1 MTDANFRNWTRR
13 VVLVV
18 GAVYLCQ
25 WFVGAGEVTGRF
37 DERNLPLLRAQG
49 RSQPSPRCSP
59 THAPAQRPL
68 AVARCRLRVCL
79 FAVTANNVTCALW
92 RQAQASGTC
101 FRSAG
106 PTWGCIPGWGFGEVV
121 ESRCDRIT
129 VGEQRLFGFLPMGSY
144 LVCGPARF
152 RRRAFDATPERADA
166 APILHYFLRRGQ
178 SQQAEPMDDRLFAL
192 LYPLFGVG
200 YLLADY
206 VATGGAT
213 GSGPLLITAASSKTA
228 ACAAFC
234 LRRALPAADLWG
246 LTSPSHL
253 DFVKSLGCYDRV
265 MAYGQASVGLRREE
279 VTLIDVAGD
288 ARLRDALHQHYGDRL
303 RRSIS
308 VGRAH
313 WAEFKPRTRACRGL
327 DQKFWAPHYGSVRVS
342 SAPGGLSSEQYNAGL
357 YRAWRDFVSAVLCRP
372 HHPPFGSGHA
382 VGAGRYRR
390 GVGSTARRQR
400 QAHEGFVVT
409 SLGTVCPA

>member
-1 MTDANFRNWTRR
+1 MSEAFRFCVRR
-13 VVLVV
+13 DDP
-18 GAVYLCQ
+18 AVTSL
-25 WFVGAGEVTGRF
+25 
-37 DERNLPLLRAQG
+37 
-49 RSQPSPRCSP
+49 QPDPD
-59 THAPAQRPL
+59 APAQRTL
-68 AVARCRLRVCL
+68 AVGEVRLRVCL
-79 FAVTANNVTCALW
+79 FAVTANNVTCALYGDKLSFW
-92 RQAQASGTC
+92 HMFPVS
-101 FRSAG
+101 G

-129 VGEQRLFGFLPMGSY
+129 VGERLFGFLPMGSY
-144 LVCGPARF
+144 LVLRPGTISAQGF
-152 RRRAFDATPERADA
+152 FDATPERADA

-288 ARLRDALHQHYGDRL
+288 GRLRDALHQHYGHRL
-303 RRSIS
+303 RHSIS

-313 WAEFKPRTRACRGL
+313 WAEFKPPQGNLPGPRPM
-327 DQKFWAPHYGSVRVS
+327 QFWAPHYGSVRVT

-357 YRAWRDFVSAVLCRP
+357 YRAWRDFVGAVVCRP
-372 HHPPFGSGHA
+372 HDSPFEVVTLSGPGGIAVAWAALLDGSA
-382 VGAGRYRR
+382 EP
-390 GVGSTARRQR
+390 
-400 QAHEGFVVT
+400 HEGFVVQ
-409 SLGTVCPA
+409 V